1 MSEIGK
7 EQFGRFV
14 AEQRKKRNLTQKELA
29 QKLYVSDKAVSKWE
43 RGSSM
48 PDISLLKP
56 LAETL
61 DVTVTELLEGRK
73 IEEEEAKA
81 VENDKLERLLKKA
94 VTLTKDTPEM
104 RREKKKKN
112 AMFFGICVAIAV
124 LEVLLFHAM
133 GCPFLQAPPVF
144 LLFMLLSL
152 MAGVFLWLLTDDQLP
167 DFYSEYDMRSG
178 MFTAPFPRYH
188 MPGKNITKRNWSH
201 MVKAARKW
209 AVGSLLAL
217 PLLYVGLTGFPEL
230 LDQELLQ
237 VAVVLLYFGT
247 LVVPV
252 MLAGE

>member
-1 MSEIGK
+1 MSENGK

-14 AEQRKKRNLTQKELA
+14 AEQRKKKNLTQKELA

-73 IEEEEAKA
+73 IEEEAAKA
-81 VENDKLERLLKKA
+81 AENGKLEMLLKKA
-94 VTLTKDTPEM
+94 VTFTSDTPEM
-104 RREKKKKN
+104 CREKKRKN
-112 AMFFGICVAIAV
+112 AVVFGICVAIAV

-167 DFYSEYDMRSG
+167 DFYSEYDMRSVI
-178 MFTAPFPRYH
+178 FTAPFPRYH
-188 MPGKNITKRNWSH
+188 MPGKNITKRNWLH

-217 PLLYVGLTGFPEL
+217 PLLYAGLAGFLEL
-230 LDQELLQ
+230 LNQELLQ
-237 VAVVLLYFGT
+237 AAVVLLYFGT